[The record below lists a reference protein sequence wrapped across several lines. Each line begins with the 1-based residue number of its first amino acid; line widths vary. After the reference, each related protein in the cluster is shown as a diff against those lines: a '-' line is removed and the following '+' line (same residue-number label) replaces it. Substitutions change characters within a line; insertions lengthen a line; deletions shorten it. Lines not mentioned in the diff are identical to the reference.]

1 MSGADQWDYHDIDEI
16 LHSRIRL
23 SVVSVLARCEEA
35 EFTYV
40 RDAVGA
46 TDGNLTTHCKKLEE
60 AEYITVNKRFVGRKP
75 ATFFS
80 LTGKG
85 KTALMKYAKKLTD
98 MIDNKGETK

>member
-1 MSGADQWDYHDIDEI
+1 MKAELYDYHDIDEI

-40 RDAVGA
+40 RKAVGA

-60 AEYITVNKRFVGRKP
+60 AGYITVDKRFVERKP
-75 ATFFS
+75 ATFFA
-80 LTGKG
+80 LTEKG
-85 KTALMKYAKKLTD
+85 KQALVQYAKKLAE
-98 MIDNKGETK
+98 MIQAGGSAT